1 MKQRK
6 FHEARWQEPIIMEM
20 GSPGERGILLPE
32 MDEEI
37 VEQSE
42 EISELLPNTLK
53 REDEPKLPELSQ
65 PQLYRHYLRLSQ
77 ETMGAAFD
85 IDIGLGTCTMKYNPV
100 IHEKFAGSPQI
111 RDLHPCQPESTVQGI
126 LEIMY
131 LTETYLKEI
140 SGMDAF
146 CLFPGGG
153 SQAIFSNVLVMR
165 AYHQKVH
172 PGEQRDEVITTILSH
187 PGNPGAASTAGY
199 KVITL
204 MPGKD
209 GLPDLEAL
217 KAAVSP
223 RTAGLMITNPED
235 TGLYNPNI
243 REIVD
248 AVHSVGGLCIY
259 DQANL
264 NGLFGITRAREA
276 GFDMCHYNLHKSF
289 SSPHG
294 CQGPAC
300 GAQGVVSKLEPFLPS
315 PAIRF
320 HGEKYCFDYN
330 RPDSIGKLRKFFG
343 NPSVVLRAYAY
354 IRTLGA
360 EGLKDVAELSILN
373 NNYLL
378 SRLSDVKGLSLPWAE
393 GVRRVDQSRLSWEK
407 LTADT
412 GVTTE
417 DIDRRV
423 VDYGLQSYFSSHH
436 PRIIPEPFTPEPC
449 ETYSKA
455 DIDEFADIFHMISEE
470 AYSNPE
476 LVKTAPHHAALS
488 SQIREEYLHNPHLL
502 ATTWRAYQ
510 RHEKENAAA
519 THTSHL

>member
-1 MKQRK
+1 M
-6 FHEARWQEPIIMEM
+6 
-20 GSPGERGILLPE
+20 
-32 MDEEI
+32 
-37 VEQSE
+37 
-42 EISELLPNTLK
+42 
-53 REDEPKLPELSQ
+53 
-65 PQLYRHYLRLSQ
+65 
-77 ETMGAAFD
+77 
-85 IDIGLGTCTMKYNPV
+85 
-100 IHEKFAGSPQI
+100 
-111 RDLHPCQPESTVQGI
+111 
-126 LEIMY
+126 
-131 LTETYLKEI
+131 
-140 SGMDAF
+140 
-146 CLFPGGG
+146 
-153 SQAIFSNVLVMR
+153 
-165 AYHQKVH
+165 
-172 PGEQRDEVITTILSH
+172 
-187 PGNPGAASTAGY
+187 
-199 KVITL
+199 
-204 MPGKD
+204 
-209 GLPDLEAL
+209 
-217 KAAVSP
+217 
-223 RTAGLMITNPED
+223 
-235 TGLYNPNI
+235 
-243 REIVD
+243 
-248 AVHSVGGLCIY
+248 
-259 DQANL
+259 
-264 NGLFGITRAREA
+264 
-276 GFDMCHYNLHKSF
+276 
-289 SSPHG
+289 
-294 CQGPAC
+294 
-300 GAQGVVSKLEPFLPS
+300 
-315 PAIRF
+315 
-320 HGEKYCFDYN
+320 
-330 RPDSIGKLRKFFG
+330 
-343 NPSVVLRAYAY
+343 VLRAYAY

-436 PRIIPEPFTPEPC
+436 PQIIPEPFTPEPC